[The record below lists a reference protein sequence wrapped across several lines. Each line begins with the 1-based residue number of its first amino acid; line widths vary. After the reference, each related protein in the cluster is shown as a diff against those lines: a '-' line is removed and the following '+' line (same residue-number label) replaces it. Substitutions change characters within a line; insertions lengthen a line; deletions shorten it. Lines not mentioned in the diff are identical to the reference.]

1 MKFLSQIVGAD
12 FSGLVKFD
20 DATPISGL
28 PVDKLSNVQV
38 TDVQPEDLLM
48 YNSSTQQWEN
58 GQLVPDSGN
67 NWTFVSS
74 NFNTTSIAVDGSWTG
89 THAFQD
95 TNYQL
100 TKVSTSAPARV
111 RFYINESFR
120 DSDVLRQIGA
130 APAGE
135 HGLVAEVITSASNL
149 DIWIS
154 ETVFGFSANDPA
166 SNLVA
171 ITVDNLSGINQTIQV
186 DLEYYALGASTFSI
200 AQSIGDLDDV
210 VISNPS
216 EDDVLQ
222 YNSSTGKW
230 ENSVSSGGGGGSIL
244 ANVVSIIG
252 DGSVEFAVEGVH
264 VAIGTQTVRNFTS
277 KILDPGEQVILTAAT
292 GDPTYSY
299 YAIASSVLDGSTD
312 IDPETSGG
320 GIPQDSDMINGLS
333 MYM

>member
-171 ITVDNLSGINQTIQV
+171 ITVDNLSGVNQAIQV

-244 ANVVSIIG
+244 ANVIS
-252 DGSVEFAVEGVH
+252 STTAEFVVEGVH
-264 VAIGTQTVRNFTS
+264 VDIGTQTVANFTS
-277 KILDPGEQVILTAAT
+277 KELQADDKVILTAAT

-299 YAIASSVLDGSTD
+299 YAIATSRFDGTAGNNT
-312 IDPETSGG
+312 EGG

>member
-12 FSGLVKFD
+12 FSGLVRFD

-28 PVDKLSNVQV
+28 PVDKLSNVEV
-38 TDVQPEDLLM
+38 TDVQPEDLLV

-58 GQLVPDSGN
+58 GQLVLDSGN

-74 NFNTTSIAVDGSWTG
+74 NFNTTSVVVDGVWTG
-89 THAFQD
+89 THSFQD

-120 DSDVLRQIGA
+120 DSDVLRQIGD

-171 ITVDNLSGINQTIQV
+171 ITVDNLSGVNQTIQV

-244 ANVVSIIG
+244 ANVVSATT
-252 DGSVEFAVEGVH
+252 DELVVEGVH
-264 VAIGTQTVRNFTS
+264 VNIGTQTVLNFTS
-277 KILDPGEQVILTAAT
+277 KLLVAGNKVVLTAAT

-299 YAIASSVLDGSTD
+299 YAIASNVIEGTA
-312 IDPETSGG
+312 DPAGGG

>member
-171 ITVDNLSGINQTIQV
+171 ITVDNLSGVNQTIQV

-244 ANVVSIIG
+244 ANVVSATN
-252 DGSVEFAVEGVH
+252 DELVVEGVH
-264 VAIGTQTVRNFTS
+264 VAIGTQTVANFTS
-277 KILDPGEQVILTAAT
+277 QVLKAGDRVILTAAT

-299 YAIASSVLDGSTD
+299 YAIASNAIFTTD
-312 IDPETSGG
+312 PADTSGG

>member
-1 MKFLSQIVGAD
+1 MKFLSQILGAD

-28 PVDKLSNVQV
+28 PVDKLSNVEV
-38 TDVQPEDLLM
+38 VDVQPDDFLM

-58 GQLVPDSGN
+58 GQLISTSGD
-67 NWTFVSS
+67 NWSFVSS
-74 NFNTTSIAVDGSWTG
+74 SFTTTSINIDGVWAG
-89 THAFQD
+89 THSFQD

-120 DSDVLRQIGA
+120 DSDVLRQIGE
-130 APAGE
+130 APSGE

-154 ETVFGFSANDPA
+154 EAVFGFSANDPA

-171 ITVDNLSGINQTIQV
+171 ITVDNLSGTLQTIQV
-186 DLEYYALGASTFSI
+186 DLEYYALGATTFSI

-216 EDDVLQ
+216 ENDVLQ
-222 YNSSTGKW
+222 YNSSTGNW

-244 ANVVSIIG
+244 ANVVSVIG
-252 DGSVEFAVEGVH
+252 TDELVVEGVH
-264 VAIGTQTVRNFTS
+264 VAIGTQTVANFTS
-277 KILDPGEQVILTAAT
+277 KLLEAGDKVILTAAT

-299 YAIASSVLDGSTD
+299 YAIASSQLDNTVGPTPS
-312 IDPETSGG
+312 EGG

>member
-12 FSGLVKFD
+12 FSGLVRFD

-58 GQLVPDSGN
+58 GQLVDSGN

-74 NFNTTSIAVDGSWTG
+74 NFNTASVSVDGVWTG

-171 ITVDNLSGINQTIQV
+171 IAVDNLSGVNQTIQV

-244 ANVVSIIG
+244 AVVSIVNG
-252 DGSVEFAVEGVH
+252 ETLTVEGVH
-264 VAIGTQTVRNFTS
+264 VNIGTQNVLNFTS
-277 KILDPGEQVILTAAT
+277 KTLSQGDKVILTAAT

-299 YAIASSVLDGSTD
+299 YAIASDVFDTVN
-312 IDPETSGG
+312 PETSGG

>member
-12 FSGLVKFD
+12 FSGLVRFD

-48 YNSSTQQWEN
+48 YNSTTQQWEN
-58 GQLVPDSGN
+58 GQLVDSEN

-74 NFNTTSIAVDGSWTG
+74 NFNTTSIGVDGSWTG

-135 HGLVAEVITSASNL
+135 HGLVAEV
-149 DIWIS
+149 
-154 ETVFGFSANDPA
+154 
-166 SNLVA
+166 
-171 ITVDNLSGINQTIQV
+171 
-186 DLEYYALGASTFSI
+186 
-200 AQSIGDLDDV
+200 
-210 VISNPS
+210 
-216 EDDVLQ
+216 
-222 YNSSTGKW
+222 
-230 ENSVSSGGGGGSIL
+230 
-244 ANVVSIIG
+244 
-252 DGSVEFAVEGVH
+252 
-264 VAIGTQTVRNFTS
+264 
-277 KILDPGEQVILTAAT
+277 
-292 GDPTYSY
+292 
-299 YAIASSVLDGSTD
+299 
-312 IDPETSGG
+312 
-320 GIPQDSDMINGLS
+320 
-333 MYM
+333 

>member
-38 TDVQPEDLLM
+38 TVVQPEDLLM

-74 NFNTTSIAVDGSWTG
+74 NFNTTSIAVDGLWTG

-244 ANVVSIIG
+244 ANVVSG
-252 DGSVEFAVEGVH
+252 TQTELVVEGVH
-264 VAIGTQTVRNFTS
+264 VAIGTQTVANFTS
-277 KILDPGEQVILTAAT
+277 KELIAGDRVILTAAT

-299 YAIASSVLDGSTD
+299 YAIASNKLDTTGA
-312 IDPETSGG
+312 DPSTSGG

>member
-74 NFNTTSIAVDGSWTG
+74 NFNTTSIAVDGVWTG

-244 ANVVSIIG
+244 ANVVSG
-252 DGSVEFAVEGVH
+252 TQTELVVEGVH